1 MKTSPTYTAYR
12 FVKKNRRQKKQQLT
26 RSASRILFDKT
37 SLSYLAV
44 FGFMLL
50 IWYSDQLKNY
60 QTIFVHIEGF
70 LWSRYF
76 GLLFLGFLRP
86 LSLAFTRPGV
96 LFSSSDLFLITL
108 PLDRDKLW
116 FYHLIDKIK
125 QTALIGLVL
134 GLVAKSL
141 THFSSQLII
150 ALILGFWLIELLMII
165 PQWLLFQKRWYVKLL
180 FSQGIMIVI
189 LLANLFT
196 FWFDGTGFLLII
208 SLVILILVNSWGYRR
223 LFDFTD
229 WSTITDTNDRLLR
242 KSFLVSLASNIKI
255 DPPKHRGFYH
265 QVIRSKQLTKP
276 FKENKKYQSYH
287 RIIFL
292 KFTEQKEHL
301 IKAIAGLIGLII
313 LLSTYA
319 EITYV
324 WSIIIVISLYA
335 QIGTSFF
342 PVIFEDRL
350 IFVLPWNLKKWRRA
364 FSYWLT
370 FGLLAVFIIL
380 MIPGLFWFEV
390 NLTFFLNAISYF
402 LIGHRLILDQI
413 DLRIKRLS
421 GERHYFSYLYLLSF
435 FILFFGVIYSV
446 KSSIVSLLIIIYTLI
461 RYNDQYIVNWERT
474 K

>member
-1 MKTSPTYTAYR
+1 MKTSSTYTAYR

-26 RSASRILFDKT
+26 RSASRILIDKT
-37 SLSYLAV
+37 SLSYLAI
-44 FGFMLL
+44 FGLMLL
-50 IWYSDQLKNY
+50 IWYSDQLEDY
-60 QTIFVHIEGF
+60 QTIFSNIESF
-70 LWSRYF
+70 LWSHYF
-76 GLLFLGFLRP
+76 GLLCFGFLRP

-108 PLDRDKLW
+108 PLDRNKLW
-116 FYHLIDKIK
+116 FYHVIDKIK
-125 QTALIGLVL
+125 QTVLIGLVI
-134 GLVAKSL
+134 GLVIKCL
-141 THFSSQLII
+141 TYFSSQLII
-150 ALILGFWLIELLMII
+150 TLLLGFWLIELLMII
-165 PQWLLFQKRWYVKLL
+165 PQWLLFQKRWYIKFLI
-180 FSQGIMIVI
+180 SQGIMSIS
-189 LLANLFT
+189 LLANLFM
-196 FWFDGTGFLLII
+196 FWFGGTGFLLII
-208 SLVILILVNSWGYRR
+208 SLIMLILVNSWGYRR

-229 WSTITDTNDRLLR
+229 WSPIIETNDRLLR
-242 KSFLVSLASNIKI
+242 KSLLVSLASNIKI

-292 KFTEQKEHL
+292 KFTEQKEQV
-301 IKAIAGLIGLII
+301 IKAISGLVGLII
-313 LLSTYA
+313 FLSTYA

-350 IFVLPWNLKKWRRA
+350 IFALPWNLEKWRKA
-364 FSYWLT
+364 FCYWLT
-370 FGLLAVFIIL
+370 FGLVPIFIIL

-390 NLTFFLNAISYF
+390 NLIFILNVSSYF

-421 GERHYFSYLYLLSF
+421 GEKHHASSLYLLSF
-435 FILFFGVIYSV
+435 IILFFGVIYSV
-446 KSSIVSLLIIIYTLI
+446 KSSIVSVLVIIYTLI
-461 RYNDQYIVNWERT
+461 RYNDQYIVKQERT